1 MRSLLCIGLALGL
14 SIAGT
19 SCGGDGGGSTT
30 PTPNPTPPTTTVP
43 ADNSVIIR
51 IIGQSGSFSFTPNP
65 ASAGGLP
72 VRFRNETSETHN
84 VILNDGSITI
94 PNIAPGATSTAV
106 TMPSAGT
113 NYHCSLHSNMGG
125 AISGAGN
132 APPPPCEGAYCY

>member
-1 MRSLLCIGLALGL
+1 MLGAALTC
-14 SIAGT
+14 A
-19 SCGGDGGGSTT
+19 SCGGDGGGSNNPNPSPS
-30 PTPNPTPPTTTVP
+30 PTPNPPT
-43 ADNSVIIR
+43 DNSVIIR

-65 ASAGGLP
+65 ASAGGQP

-94 PNIAPGATSTAV
+94 PNIAPGATSSAV

-113 NYHCSLHSNMGG
+113 NYHCSLHTNMGG